1 MASLD
6 NFKPV
11 GGVQVRTY
19 ELSGPQIP
27 NGINIGKPSGQY
39 VQPILP
45 QQQQIVQQQPVQQ
58 GAIFGGGGPQNMPK
72 GAQPVP
78 LAGAP
83 QLGNSTPKLPMSP
96 QVTAASQGQ
105 KAPPGQEIHTIK
117 VHLEGPDGK
126 PLTAEWDVVSPR
138 GSKVMGVTEVEPG

>member
-11 GGVQVRTY
+11 GGVQVRTH
-19 ELSGPQIP
+19 ELSGPSLP
-27 NGINIGKPSGQY
+27 NGLNIGRPTGQY

-45 QQQQIVQQQPVQQ
+45 QQQIVQQQPVQQ

-78 LAGAP
+78 LAGSQPGNLAP
-83 QLGNSTPKLPMSP
+83 RLPMSP
-96 QVTAASQGQ
+96 QAAPALGQ
-105 KAPPGQEIHTIK
+105 KAPPGQEVHVIK

-126 PLTAEWDVVSPR
+126 PLSAEWEVVAPR
-138 GSKVMGVTEVEPG
+138 GSKVLGVTEVEPS